1 MARFDDTTKSRLD
14 ILVSRYPTAKAA
26 LLPALWVAQ
35 EVYGGW
41 LPPEA
46 MEEVADHL
54 GLPAAEVA
62 GVATFYTMYN
72 KVPIGNH
79 HVEICQNVSCMVL
92 GADRLIAHAE
102 SALGISA
109 GQTTSDGKFTL
120 ARVECLGAC
129 CNAPAVQ
136 IGGTYYENVTPEGLD
151 RILAGLTDSPS
162 EVCNPPQAAMP
173 EQTRF

>member
-72 KVPIGNH
+72 KSPIGNH
-79 HVEICQNVSCMVL
+79 HVEI
-92 GADRLIAHAE
+92 
-102 SALGISA
+102 
-109 GQTTSDGKFTL
+109 
-120 ARVECLGAC
+120 
-129 CNAPAVQ
+129 
-136 IGGTYYENVTPEGLD
+136 
-151 RILAGLTDSPS
+151 
-162 EVCNPPQAAMP
+162 
-173 EQTRF
+173 